1 MFAEFEED
9 EDDYDDVEEVRPPP
23 YTTTQPNRTIFCL

>member
-9 EDDYDDVEEVRPPP
+9 EDDYDEVEEVRPPL
-23 YTTTQPNRTIFCL
+23 YTTTQPNRAICCL